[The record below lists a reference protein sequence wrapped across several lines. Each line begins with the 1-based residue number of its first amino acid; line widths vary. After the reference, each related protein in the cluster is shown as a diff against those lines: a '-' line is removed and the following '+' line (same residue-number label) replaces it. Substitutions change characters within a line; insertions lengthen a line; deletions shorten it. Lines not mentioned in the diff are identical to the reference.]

1 MSKTYSLRVLTASLV
16 VPTAS
21 LTIASSALAQ
31 NVIVPD
37 ATLGAESSQVIPR
50 DATTDLIEGGAI
62 RDANLFH
69 SFQDFNVGEGLQVY
83 FNNPTGI
90 DNILSRVTGGNP
102 SDIFGTLGVEGPANL
117 FFLNPNGIMFGPE
130 ASLDVEGSFLA
141 TTAEGVRFSGGDIFS
156 TNNAASTSVLS
167 IGVPLGLQYG
177 TNATAATI
185 ENTASLTSGQ
195 DLTLAADNLD
205 LQGQIQ
211 AGENLTLQAT
221 DTLKIRDTAEL
232 AFVAAA
238 GEQLLVQGDESVDI
252 FALNNS
258 QSGLFSGGG
267 DMTLRSANPVGG
279 DAHYWSG
286 GSFRSENLD
295 GTIGDLYSPYDPI
308 IRSAGNVVIG
318 EYEGTS
324 LHILAGGSVEIET
337 ATITGVEQG
346 AVGVDFLQETV
357 TLSDG
362 TVVEI
367 DGAARPTLDVRA
379 GVDPAVLGTPP
390 IDVLTGNASTDTFS
404 NNGPDTFAAL
414 NADIT
419 IGDAVVDYQ
428 PGEASN
434 GLVLLTNQ
442 YRPNSE
448 NTAGNILINGEGE
461 YELGI
466 DVSNEFGDSRGDIFI
481 DSRGDVSVVASGLA
495 TAAAGEAGDITV
507 LAQETVRF
515 DSLDRDGN
523 FVPGGAASGVVNLDG
538 LEGSQELAALLS
550 LPEEGIIE
558 RLNVIESIDVIEG
571 RAGNIRISAANLE
584 LLNGVLFSA
593 DTFWGTGDAG
603 DITLDVED
611 TLRFSGIG
619 FDDID
624 NRNVASF
631 ISSSTIKGGSAGNIS
646 VTANTVEVLDGSAIL
661 AFSIGSDNNAGSITI
676 DAQESVLLSGG
687 RIARATD
694 QIVLNGLLSAS
705 INGET
710 SRGGDINI
718 SARTLEVDNGFQI
731 NTVSGLD
738 GGIDGGRSG
747 NISIDVLETAR
758 FNGAGTGATT
768 TLRFADGGTGGD
780 IDISANNLEV
790 TNGAVLV
797 SGTEFG
803 AGNAGNITLDVE
815 ERVTLDGFSDLNPLD
830 VPVGGIF
837 SGTGLGNGGT
847 GGSITISARNLEVIN
862 GSTISSSTTLADG
875 DAGDILIAVAETV
888 EVSGTTAE
896 NPVVLRGLDI
906 DIGTNIPSGISSEIL
921 AEEGAIGTGGDIR
934 ISANDL
940 ILSEGG
946 YLRARSLGESGN
958 AGNVTLNFQGQLTAN
973 DGMIETGSV
982 NTSGGQINIAAGEV
996 SLSGDSDIVT
1006 IVGQGEGGG
1015 GNITITADSVNAF
1028 GDSDILAFA
1037 RDGKGGDVTLNTP
1050 AFFGENYQP
1059 APAGT
1064 DPLTL
1069 DGNGRV
1075 DVNADGAIAGNIDV
1089 PDVSFIQDNLT
1100 ELPDNIVNTNQL
1112 IAGSCIARQGESGSF
1127 VVSGGGGLPDRPGRG
1142 AIAPYPI
1149 GEIRRLQ
1156 GSTANAQ
1163 PNLTEPQGVFQL
1175 VDGRL
1180 IMSRSCEG

>member
-258 QSGLFSGGG
+258 QSGLFSGG

-515 DSLDRDGN
+515 DSLDRNGN
-523 FVPGGAASGVVNLDG
+523 FVPGGAVSGVINLEG
-538 LEGSQELAALLS
+538 LEGSQELAALLT
-550 LPEEGIIE
+550 LPEASVIE
-558 RLNVIESIDVIEG
+558 RLNVLESIDVIEG
-571 RAGNIRISAANLE
+571 RAGNIRISAENLE
-584 LLNGVLFSA
+584 LLNGVLLNA
-593 DTFWGTGDAG
+593 DTILGTGDAG
-603 DITLDVED
+603 NITLDVED
-611 TLRFSGIG
+611 TIRFSGIG

-624 NRNVASF
+624 NRNVSSF
-631 ISSSTIKGGSAGNIS
+631 ISSSTVKGGSAGNIS
-646 VTANTVEVLDGSAIL
+646 LTANTVEVLDGSAIL
-661 AFSIGSDNNAGSITI
+661 AFSVASDNNAGSITI

-687 RIARATD
+687 RIVRSND
-694 QIVLNGLLSAS
+694 QVVFNGLL
-705 INGET
+705 NGSVGGEN

-738 GGIDGGRSG
+738 GGIDGGRAG
-747 NISIDVLETAR
+747 NISIDVSETAR
-758 FNGAGTGATT
+758 LNGAGTGATT
-768 TLRFADGGTGGD
+768 TLRFSDGGTGGD
-780 IDISANNLEV
+780 INIAANNLEV

-797 SGTEFG
+797 SGTEFSS
-803 AGNAGNITLDVE
+803 GNAGNITLDVE
-815 ERVTLDGFSDLNPLD
+815 ETVTLDGFSDVNPAN

-837 SGTGLGNGGT
+837 SGTALGTEGT
-847 GGSITISARNLEVIN
+847 GGTINISARNLGVTN
-862 GSTISSSTTLADG
+862 GSTISSSTTFADG
-875 DAGDILIAVAETV
+875 DAGDILIAVSETV
-888 EVSGTTAE
+888 ELSGTTTE
-896 NPVVLRGLDI
+896 KPIVLGGIDI
-906 DIGTNIPSGISSEIL
+906 DIGTTIPGGISSEIV
-921 AEEGAIGTGGDIR
+921 AAEGATGNGGDIR
-934 ISANDL
+934 VSADDL

-946 YLRARSLGESGN
+946 SLDASSLGEAGN
-958 AGNVTLNFQGQLTAN
+958 AGNIVLTIQEQLTAN
-973 DGMIETGSV
+973 DGMIETASI
-982 NTSGGQINIAAGEV
+982 NTSGGQINIAARDI
-996 SLSGDSDIVT
+996 SLFGDSDIVT